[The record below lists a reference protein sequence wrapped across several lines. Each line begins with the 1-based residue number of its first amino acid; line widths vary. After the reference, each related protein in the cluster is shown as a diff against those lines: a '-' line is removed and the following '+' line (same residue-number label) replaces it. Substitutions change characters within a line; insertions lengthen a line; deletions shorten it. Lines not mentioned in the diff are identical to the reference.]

1 MEKTE
6 LLAIMAAVIYSAE
19 STSDQKANIKSAV
32 EKAVEIFKEVKEVEH
47 HLHITPPQSTSR

>member
-19 STSDQKANIKSAV
+19 SASDRKADVKSAID
-32 EKAVEIFKEVKEVEH
+32 KAVEIFKEVKEAEH
-47 HLHITPPQSTSR
+47 HLNVTPSQT